1 MKKFYSLFW
10 MSFLLLMTGI
20 CQVHAVTLE
29 LDQILKAG
37 DIAAGK
43 KIVLRGLKNNNPWIN
58 IVSANTPTVSK
69 ASIFIVEEAEG
80 GFYLKNEST
89 GQYLKAYVQG
99 SSAIG
104 LTQVQTEAGV
114 FEVSNPTFNEETDMN
129 WLDGVKDHSLLTRF
143 TSKGTNMFIN
153 TQGAT
158 ATAIYA
164 AGTGGWSIMYVYD
177 VTDIDWDA
185 EPEPEPEGPLK
196 PVTDGVFSEDKY
208 YAINRMNMDGAF
220 MMENNA
226 GELYTTTFNN
236 TARVFWKLIPT
247 GKANCYYVQNAT
259 TGRYVQS
266 TKQNLSAQI
275 PMGSNPV
282 EIQIGKDGTS
292 GASTN
297 GASFYYFCSADQNN
311 IPSGALG
318 LNLNGS
324 KAGAN
329 VVAWSAA
336 SGNQNSYWTVSETEY
351 TYEPQILPLVES
363 LDDAATA
370 TKYALAVKDG
380 KWLTVENGSV
390 SLAEKGTDNK
400 FAWFFVGTSN
410 KKEGIYLVNMADPT
424 KVLTLNDDGSYGF
437 AETEQGT
444 RWFVAEK
451 VAADGSTTLTF
462 VPYTQKDDAE
472 PAYLTVGGVSE
483 FVLANYRSGYSLA
496 TQIYF
501 LPCGVL
507 DEGYI
512 ASLNLTGEQVLKELN
527 YEASKPSNYYTL
539 YTVEKATV
547 ARGESFNLAAQLTG
561 MGEGTVAYVYFDW
574 NRDGLFETVLS
585 YDTDEIADEIEVP
598 EDAVVG
604 KSRMRVRITNNA
616 LTDAEDDAV
625 GSIYDFIVNIAE
637 PQAKRLI
644 TVKPNGA
651 DRGTAAI
658 LVGEEQLG
666 SYEANYGETVT
677 ASATP
682 ANDLEF
688 VCWKDNRTVVSADAE
703 YSFTVTEHAD
713 LVACFTPN
721 STFETDIQNAEVA
734 QKNLVYELVQGT
746 DEIQVVTDA
755 DVKMVYVFAA
765 NGTLVGKSASKKVS
779 VGGMLEGTYIVK
791 VVTAVGDGSK
801 KIVLK

>member
-58 IVSANTPTVSK
+58 IVSANTLTVSK

-89 GQYLKAYVQG
+89 GQYLKAYAQG

-177 VTDIDWDA
+177 VTDVDFDA
-185 EPEPEPEGPLK
+185 PEPEGPLK
-196 PVTDGVFSEDKY
+196 PVTDGTFSEDKY

-297 GASFYYFCSADQNN
+297 GASFYYFCSTDQTN
-311 IPSGALG
+311 IPGGALG

-370 TKYALAVKDG
+370 AKYALAVKDG
-380 KWLTVENGSV
+380 KWLTAENGSV

-437 AETEQGT
+437 AEPEQGT

-451 VAADGSTTLTF
+451 EAEDGSTTLTF
-462 VPYTQKDDAE
+462 VPHAQKDEAE
-472 PAYLTVGGVSE
+472 PAYLTAGGVSE
-483 FVLANYRSGYSLA
+483 FMLANYRSGYSLA

-507 DEGYI
+507 NDGYI
-512 ASLNLTGEQVLKELN
+512 ASLSLTGEQVLRELH
-527 YEASKPSNYYTL
+527 YEAARPNSYYTL
-539 YTVEKATV
+539 YTVQKATV

-574 NRDGLFETVLS
+574 NRDGLFETTLT
-585 YDTDEIADEIEVP
+585 YDADKIADEIEVP
-598 EDAVVG
+598 ADAVVG
-604 KSRMRVRITNNA
+604 KSRMRIRITNNA
-616 LTDAEDDAV
+616 LADAEDDAV
-625 GSIYDFIVNIAE
+625 GSIYDFIVNVAE

-644 TVKPNGA
+644 SVKPNGA

>member
-1 MKKFYSLFW
+1 MKKIRSLLW
-10 MSFLLLMTGI
+10 LLFVFFMAG
-20 CQVHAVTLE
+20 VSDVRAVTLTLE
-29 LDQILKAG
+29 HVLTAEE
-37 DIAAGK
+37 IAAGK

-58 IVSANTPTVSK
+58 IVSANTLTVSK

-89 GQYLKAYVQG
+89 GQYLKAYAQG

-177 VTDIDWDA
+177 VTDVDFDA
-185 EPEPEPEGPLK
+185 PEPEGPLK
-196 PVTDGVFSEDKY
+196 PVTDGTFSEDKY

-292 GASTN
+292 GATTN
-297 GASFYYFCSADQNN
+297 GASFYYFCSTDQTN
-311 IPSGALG
+311 IPGGALG

-351 TYEPQILPLVES
+351 TYEPQILPLVEN
-363 LDDAATA
+363 LEDVATA
-370 TKYALAVKDG
+370 TKYALAVTDG
-380 KWLTVENGSV
+380 QWLTAENGSV

-410 KKEGIYLVNMADPT
+410 KKEGIYLVNMAEPT

-437 AETEQGT
+437 AEPEQGT

-451 VAADGSTTLTF
+451 EAEDGSTTLTF
-462 VPYTQKDDAE
+462 VPHAQKDEAE
-472 PAYLTVGGVSE
+472 PAYLTAGGVSE
-483 FVLANYRSGYSLA
+483 FMLANYRSGYSLA

-507 DEGYI
+507 NDGYI
-512 ASLNLTGEQVLKELN
+512 ASLSLTGEQVLRELH
-527 YEASKPSNYYTL
+527 YEAARPNSYYTL
-539 YTVEKATV
+539 YTVQKATV

-574 NRDGLFETVLS
+574 NRDGLFETIQT
-585 YDTDEIADEIEVP
+585 YDADKIADEIEVP
-598 EDAVVG
+598 ADAVVG
-604 KSRMRVRITNNA
+604 KSRMRIRITNNA
-616 LTDAEDDAV
+616 LADAEDDAV
-625 GSIYDFIVNIAE
+625 GSIYDFIVNVAE

-644 TVKPNGA
+644 SVKPNGA

-658 LVGEEQLG
+658 LVGEESFE
-666 SYEANYGETVT
+666 SYEAQYGESVT
-677 ASATP
+677 AVATP
-682 ANDLEF
+682 AKDLQF
-688 VCWKDNRTVVSADAE
+688 ICWKDNRTVVSADAE
-703 YSFTVTEHAD
+703 YTFSVTQQAE
-713 LVACFTPN
+713 LVACFTPS
-721 STFETDIQNAEVA
+721 STFETDIHQIDVD
-734 QKNLVYELVQGT
+734 QKNLIYELVQGA
-746 DEIQVVTDA
+746 DEIQIVTDA
-755 DVKMVYVFAA
+755 DVKMVYVFAS
-765 NGTLVGKSASKKVS
+765 NGTLMGKSTSKTVA
-779 VGGMLEGTYIVK
+779 VGGMPEGTYIVK

>member
-58 IVSANTPTVSK
+58 IVSANTLTVSK

-89 GQYLKAYVQG
+89 GQYLKAYAQG

-177 VTDIDWDA
+177 VTDVDFDA
-185 EPEPEPEGPLK
+185 LEPEPEGPLK
-196 PVTDGVFSEDKY
+196 PVVDGVFSEDKY

-292 GASTN
+292 GATTN
-297 GASFYYFCSADQNN
+297 GASFYYFCSTDQTN
-311 IPSGALG
+311 IPGGALG

-351 TYEPQILPLVES
+351 TYEPQILPLVEN
-363 LDDAATA
+363 LEDVATA
-370 TKYALAVKDG
+370 TKYALAVTDG
-380 KWLTVENGSV
+380 QWLTAENGSV

-424 KVLTLNDDGSYGF
+424 KVLTLNDDGTYGF
-437 AETEQGT
+437 AEPEQGT

-451 VAADGSTTLTF
+451 ETDNGSMALTF
-462 VPYTQKDDAE
+462 VPYDQKDNADA
-472 PAYLTVGGVSE
+472 AYLTVGGISD
-483 FVLANYRSGYSLA
+483 FILANYRSGYSLA

-512 ASLNLTGEQVLKELN
+512 ATLDLTGEQVQKELN
-527 YEASKPSNYYTL
+527 YQAAKPNDYYTL

-547 ARGESFNLAAQLTG
+547 TRGEPFNLAAKLEG

-616 LTDAEDDAV
+616 LADAEDDAV
-625 GSIYDFIVNIAE
+625 GSIYDFIVYVAE

-677 ASATP
+677 AMATP

-721 STFETDIQNAEVA
+721 SSFETDVQIAELD
-734 QKNLVYELVQGT
+734 QKNLVYDLVQGT

-755 DVKMVYVFAA
+755 KVKMVYVFAP
-765 NGTLVGKSASKKVS
+765 NGTLVGKSKTKKVS
-779 VGGMLEGTYIVK
+779 VAGLSEGTYIVK
-791 VVTAVGDGSK
+791 VVTAIGDGSK

>member
-1 MKKFYSLFW
+1 MKKIRSLLW
-10 MSFLLLMTGI
+10 LLFVFFMAG
-20 CQVHAVTLE
+20 VSDVRAVTLTLE
-29 LDQILKAG
+29 HVLTAEE
-37 DIAAGK
+37 IAAGK

-58 IVSANTPTVSK
+58 IVAANTPTVSK
-69 ASIFIVEEAEG
+69 ASVFIVEAAEG

-104 LTQVQTEAGV
+104 LTQVQAEAGI
-114 FEVSNPTFNEETDMN
+114 FEVSNPTFKDETDMN
-129 WLDGVKDHSLLTRF
+129 WLDEAKDHSLLTRF
-143 TSKGTNMFIN
+143 TSKGTSMFIN

-158 ATAIYA
+158 GTAIYA

-177 VTDIDWDA
+177 VTDVDFDA
-185 EPEPEPEGPLK
+185 LEPEPEGPLK
-196 PVTDGVFSEDKY
+196 PVVDGVFSEDKY

-297 GASFYYFCSADQNN
+297 GASFYYFCSTDQTN
-311 IPSGALG
+311 IPGGALG

-351 TYEPQILPLVES
+351 TYEPQILPLVEN
-363 LDDAATA
+363 LEDVATA
-370 TKYALAVKDG
+370 TKYALAVTDG
-380 KWLTVENGSV
+380 QWLTAENGSV

-424 KVLTLNDDGSYGF
+424 KVLTLNDDGTYGF
-437 AETEQGT
+437 AEPEQGT

-451 VAADGSTTLTF
+451 EAEDGSTTLTF

-512 ASLNLTGEQVLKELN
+512 ATLDLTGEQVQKELN
-527 YEASKPSNYYTL
+527 YQAAKPNDYYTL

-547 ARGESFNLAAQLTG
+547 TRGEPFNLAAQLSG

-598 EDAVVG
+598 EDAAVG

-616 LTDAEDDAV
+616 LADAEDDAV
-625 GSIYDFIVNIAE
+625 GSIYDFIVYVAE

-677 ASATP
+677 AMATP

-721 STFETDIQNAEVA
+721 STFETDVQIAESD
-734 QKNLVYELVQGT
+734 QKNLVYDLVQGT

-755 DVKMVYVFAA
+755 KVKMVYVFAS
-765 NGTLVGKSASKKVS
+765 NGTLVGKSKTKKVS
-779 VGGMLEGTYIVK
+779 VAGLSEGTYIVK
-791 VVTAVGDGSK
+791 VVTAIGDGSK

>member
-1 MKKFYSLFW
+1 MKKIHSLLW
-10 MSFLLLMTGI
+10 LLFVFFMAG
-20 CQVHAVTLE
+20 VSDVRAVTLTLE
-29 LDQILKAG
+29 HVLTAEE
-37 DIAAGK
+37 IAAGK
-43 KIVLRGLKNNNPWIN
+43 KIALRGLKNNNPWIN
-58 IVSANTPTVSK
+58 IVAANTPTVSK
-69 ASIFIVEEAEG
+69 ASVFIVEAAEG

-104 LTQVQTEAGV
+104 LTQVQAEAGI
-114 FEVSNPTFNEETDMN
+114 FEVSNPTFKDETDMN
-129 WLDGVKDHSLLTRF
+129 WLDEAKDHSLLTRF
-143 TSKGTNMFIN
+143 TSKGTSMFIN

-158 ATAIYA
+158 GTAIYA

-177 VTDIDWDA
+177 VTDVDFDA
-185 EPEPEPEGPLK
+185 LEPEPEGPLK
-196 PVTDGVFSEDKY
+196 PVVDGVFSEDKY

-226 GELYTTTFNN
+226 GELYTTTFND
-236 TARVFWKLIPT
+236 TERVFWKLIPT

-292 GASTN
+292 GATTN
-297 GASFYYFCSADQNN
+297 GASFYYFCSTDQTN
-311 IPSGALG
+311 IPGGALG

-324 KAGAN
+324 KPGAN

-351 TYEPQILPLVES
+351 TYEPRIVPLVES
-363 LDDAATA
+363 IDEAATA
-370 TKYALAVKDG
+370 TKYALAAKDG
-380 KWLTVENGSV
+380 KWMAAENGTV
-390 SLAEKGTDNK
+390 SLTEKGTEDR

-410 KKEGIYLVNMADPT
+410 KKEGIYLVNMAEPT

-437 AETEQGT
+437 AEPEQGT

-451 VAADGSTTLTF
+451 EAEDGSTTLTF
-462 VPYTQKDDAE
+462 VPHAQKDEAE
-472 PAYLTVGGVSE
+472 PAYLTAGGVSE
-483 FVLANYRSGYSLA
+483 FMLANYRSGYSLA

-507 DEGYI
+507 NDGYI
-512 ASLNLTGEQVLKELN
+512 ASLSLTGEQVLRELH
-527 YEASKPSNYYTL
+527 YEAARPNSYYTL
-539 YTVEKATV
+539 YTVQKATV

-561 MGEGTVAYVYFDW
+561 IGEGTVAYVYFDW
-574 NRDGLFETVLS
+574 NRDGLFETTQT
-585 YDTDEIADEIEVP
+585 YDADKIADEIEVP
-598 EDAVVG
+598 ADAVVG
-604 KSRMRVRITNNA
+604 KSRMRIRITNNA
-616 LTDAEDDAV
+616 LADAEDDAV
-625 GSIYDFIVNIAE
+625 GSIYDFIVNVAE

-644 TVKPNGA
+644 SVKPNGA

-658 LVGEEQLG
+658 LVGEESFE
-666 SYEANYGETVT
+666 SYEAQYGESVT
-677 ASATP
+677 AVATP
-682 ANDLEF
+682 AKDLQF
-688 VCWKDNRTVVSADAE
+688 ICWKDNRTVVSADAE
-703 YSFTVTEHAD
+703 YTFSVTQQAE
-713 LVACFTPN
+713 LVACFTPS
-721 STFETDIQNAEVA
+721 STFETDIHQIDVD
-734 QKNLVYELVQGT
+734 QKNLIYELVQGA
-746 DEIQVVTDA
+746 DEIQIVTDA
-755 DVKMVYVFAA
+755 DVKMVYVFAS
-765 NGTLVGKSASKKVS
+765 NGTLMGKSTSKTVA
-779 VGGMLEGTYIVK
+779 VGGMPEGTYIVK

>member
-58 IVSANTPTVSK
+58 IVSANTLTVSK

-89 GQYLKAYVQG
+89 GQYLKAYAQG

-177 VTDIDWDA
+177 VTDVDFDA
-185 EPEPEPEGPLK
+185 PEPEGPLK
-196 PVTDGVFSEDKY
+196 PVTDGTFSEDKY

-292 GASTN
+292 GATTN
-297 GASFYYFCSADQNN
+297 GASFYYFCSTDQTN
-311 IPSGALG
+311 IPGGALG

-351 TYEPQILPLVES
+351 TYEPQILPLVEN
-363 LDDAATA
+363 LEDVATA
-370 TKYALAVKDG
+370 TKYALAVTDG
-380 KWLTVENGSV
+380 QWLTAENGSV

-437 AETEQGT
+437 AEPEQGT

-512 ASLNLTGEQVLKELN
+512 ATLDLTGEQVQKELN
-527 YEASKPSNYYTL
+527 YQAAKPNDYYTL

-547 ARGESFNLAAQLTG
+547 TRGEPFNLAAKL
-561 MGEGTVAYVYFDW
+561 EGIVEGITAYVYFDW
-574 NRDGLFETVLS
+574 NRDGLFETVYPYS
-585 YDTDEIADEIEVP
+585 TDAIADLIEVP
-598 EDAVVG
+598 EDAAVG

-616 LTDAEDDAV
+616 LADAEDDAV
-625 GSIYDFIVNIAE
+625 GSIYDFIVYVAE

-644 TVKPNGA
+644 TARPNGT

-677 ASATP
+677 AMATP

-721 STFETDIQNAEVA
+721 STFETDVQIAESD
-734 QKNLVYELVQGT
+734 QKNLVYDLVQGT

-755 DVKMVYVFAA
+755 KVKMVYVFAP
-765 NGTLVGKSASKKVS
+765 NGTLVGKSKTKKVS
-779 VGGMLEGTYIVK
+779 VAGLSEGTYIVK
-791 VVTAVGDGSK
+791 VVTAIGDGSK

>member
-58 IVSANTPTVSK
+58 IVSANTLTVSK

-89 GQYLKAYVQG
+89 GQYLKAYAQG

-177 VTDIDWDA
+177 VTDVDFDA
-185 EPEPEPEGPLK
+185 PEPEGPLK
-196 PVTDGVFSEDKY
+196 PVTDGTFSEDKY

-297 GASFYYFCSADQNN
+297 GASFYYFCSTDQTN
-311 IPSGALG
+311 IPGGALG

-370 TKYALAVKDG
+370 AKYALAVKDG
-380 KWLTVENGSV
+380 KWLTAENGSV

-437 AETEQGT
+437 AEPEQGT

-512 ASLNLTGEQVLKELN
+512 ATLDLTGEQVQKELN
-527 YEASKPSNYYTL
+527 YQAAKPNDYYTL

-547 ARGESFNLAAQLTG
+547 TRGEPFNLAAKL
-561 MGEGTVAYVYFDW
+561 EGIVEGITAYVYFDW

-616 LTDAEDDAV
+616 LADAEDDAV
-625 GSIYDFIVNIAE
+625 GSIYDFIVYVAE

-644 TVKPNGA
+644 TARPNGT
-651 DRGTAAI
+651 DRGKTAI
-658 LVGEEQLG
+658 LVGGEQFER
-666 SYEANYGETVT
+666 YEANYGETVT
-677 ASATP
+677 AVATP
-682 ANDLEF
+682 ADELQF
-688 VCWKDNRTVVSADAE
+688 ICWKDNRTVVSSDAE
-703 YSFTVTEHAD
+703 YTFSVTEHVD

-721 STFETDIQNAEVA
+721 STFETDVQIAESD
-734 QKNLVYELVQGT
+734 QKNLVYDLVQGT

-755 DVKMVYVFAA
+755 KVKMVYVFAS
-765 NGTLVGKSASKKVS
+765 NGTLVGKSKTKKVS
-779 VGGMLEGTYIVK
+779 VAGLSEGTYIVK
-791 VVTAVGDGSK
+791 VVTAIGDGSK

>member
-58 IVSANTPTVSK
+58 IVSANTLTVSK

-89 GQYLKAYVQG
+89 GQYLKAYAQG

-177 VTDIDWDA
+177 VTDVDFDA
-185 EPEPEPEGPLK
+185 PEPEGPLK
-196 PVTDGVFSEDKY
+196 PVTDGTFSEDKY

-297 GASFYYFCSADQNN
+297 GASFYYFCSTDQTN
-311 IPSGALG
+311 IPGGALG

-351 TYEPQILPLVES
+351 TYEPRIVPLVES
-363 LDDAATA
+363 IDEAATA
-370 TKYALAVKDG
+370 TKYALAAKDG
-380 KWLTVENGSV
+380 KWMAAENGTV
-390 SLAEKGTDNK
+390 SLTEKGTEDR

-410 KKEGIYLVNMADPT
+410 KKEGIYLVNMAEPT

-437 AETEQGT
+437 AEPEQGT

-512 ASLNLTGEQVLKELN
+512 ATLDLTGEQVQKELN
-527 YEASKPSNYYTL
+527 YQAAKPNDYYTL

-547 ARGESFNLAAQLTG
+547 TRGEPFNLAAQLSG

-574 NRDGLFETVLS
+574 NRDGLFETVYPYS
-585 YDTDEIADEIEVP
+585 TDAIADLIEVP
-598 EDAVVG
+598 EDAAVG

-616 LTDAEDDAV
+616 LADAEDDAV
-625 GSIYDFIVNIAE
+625 GSIYDFIVYVAE

-677 ASATP
+677 AMATP

-703 YSFTVTEHAD
+703 YTFSVTEHAD

-721 STFETDIQNAEVA
+721 STFETDVQIAESD
-734 QKNLVYELVQGT
+734 QKNLVYDLVQGT

-755 DVKMVYVFAA
+755 KVKMVYVFAS
-765 NGTLVGKSASKKVS
+765 NGTLVGKSKTKKVS
-779 VGGMLEGTYIVK
+779 VAGLSEGTYIVK
-791 VVTAVGDGSK
+791 VVTAIGDGSK

>member
-58 IVSANTPTVSK
+58 IVSANTLTVSK

-89 GQYLKAYVQG
+89 GQYLKAYAQG

-177 VTDIDWDA
+177 VTDVDFDA
-185 EPEPEPEGPLK
+185 PEPEGPLK
-196 PVTDGVFSEDKY
+196 PVTDGTFSEDKY

-297 GASFYYFCSADQNN
+297 GASFYYFCSTDQTN
-311 IPSGALG
+311 IPGGALG

-370 TKYALAVKDG
+370 AKYALAVKDG
-380 KWLTVENGSV
+380 KWLTAENGSV

-437 AETEQGT
+437 AEPEQGT

-451 VAADGSTTLTF
+451 EAEDGSTTLTF
-462 VPYTQKDDAE
+462 VPHAQKDEAE
-472 PAYLTVGGVSE
+472 PAYLTAGGVSE
-483 FVLANYRSGYSLA
+483 FMLANYRSGYSLA

-507 DEGYI
+507 NDGYI
-512 ASLNLTGEQVLKELN
+512 ASLSLTGEQVLRELH
-527 YEASKPSNYYTL
+527 YEAARPNSYYTL
-539 YTVEKATV
+539 YTVQKATV

-574 NRDGLFETVLS
+574 NRDGLFETTQT
-585 YDTDEIADEIEVP
+585 YDADKIADEIEVP
-598 EDAVVG
+598 ADAVVG
-604 KSRMRVRITNNA
+604 KSRMRIRITNNA
-616 LTDAEDDAV
+616 LADAEDDAV
-625 GSIYDFIVNIAE
+625 GSIYDFIVNVAE

-644 TVKPNGA
+644 SVKPNGA

-658 LVGEEQLG
+658 LVGEESFE
-666 SYEANYGETVT
+666 SYEAQYGESVT
-677 ASATP
+677 AVATP
-682 ANDLEF
+682 AKDLQF
-688 VCWKDNRTVVSADAE
+688 ICWKDNRTVVSADAE
-703 YSFTVTEHAD
+703 YTFSVTQQAE
-713 LVACFTPN
+713 LVACFTPS
-721 STFETDIQNAEVA
+721 STFETDIHQIDVD
-734 QKNLVYELVQGT
+734 QKNLIYELVQGA
-746 DEIQVVTDA
+746 DEIQIVTDA
-755 DVKMVYVFAA
+755 DVKMVYVFAS
-765 NGTLVGKSASKKVS
+765 NGTLMGKSTSKTVA
-779 VGGMLEGTYIVK
+779 VGGMPEGTYIVK

>member
-1 MKKFYSLFW
+1 MKKIRSLLW
-10 MSFLLLMTGI
+10 LLFVFFMAG
-20 CQVHAVTLE
+20 VSDVRAVTLTLE
-29 LDQILKAG
+29 HVLTAEE
-37 DIAAGK
+37 IAAGK

-58 IVSANTPTVSK
+58 IVAANTPTVSK

-89 GQYLKAYVQG
+89 GQYLKAYAQG

-177 VTDIDWDA
+177 VTDVDFDA
-185 EPEPEPEGPLK
+185 LEPEPEGPLK
-196 PVTDGVFSEDKY
+196 PVVDGVFSEDKY

-292 GASTN
+292 GATTN
-297 GASFYYFCSADQNN
+297 GASFYYFCSTDQTN
-311 IPSGALG
+311 IPGGALG

-351 TYEPQILPLVES
+351 TYEPQILPLVEN
-363 LDDAATA
+363 LEDVATA
-370 TKYALAVKDG
+370 TKYALAVTDG
-380 KWLTVENGSV
+380 QWLTAENGSV

-437 AETEQGT
+437 AEPEQGT

-507 DEGYI
+507 NDGYI
-512 ASLNLTGEQVLKELN
+512 ASLSLTGEQVLRELH
-527 YEASKPSNYYTL
+527 YEAARPNSYYTL
-539 YTVEKATV
+539 YTVQKATV

-574 NRDGLFETVLS
+574 NRDGLFETTQT
-585 YDTDEIADEIEVP
+585 YDADKIADEIEVP
-598 EDAVVG
+598 ADAVVG
-604 KSRMRVRITNNA
+604 KSRMRIRITNNA
-616 LTDAEDDAV
+616 LADAEDDAV
-625 GSIYDFIVNIAE
+625 GSIYDFIVNVAE

-644 TVKPNGA
+644 SVKPNGA

-658 LVGEEQLG
+658 LVGEESFE
-666 SYEANYGETVT
+666 SYEAQYGESVT
-677 ASATP
+677 AVATP
-682 ANDLEF
+682 AKDLQF
-688 VCWKDNRTVVSADAE
+688 ICWKDNRTVVSADAE
-703 YSFTVTEHAD
+703 YTFSVTQQAE
-713 LVACFTPN
+713 LVACFTPS
-721 STFETDIQNAEVA
+721 STFETDIHQIDVD
-734 QKNLVYELVQGT
+734 QKNLIYELVQGA
-746 DEIQVVTDA
+746 DEIQIVTDA
-755 DVKMVYVFAA
+755 DVKMVYVFAS
-765 NGTLVGKSASKKVS
+765 NGTLMGKSTSKTVA
-779 VGGMLEGTYIVK
+779 VGGMPEGTYIVK

>member
-58 IVSANTPTVSK
+58 IVSANTLTVSK

-89 GQYLKAYVQG
+89 GQYLKAYAQG

-177 VTDIDWDA
+177 VTDVDFDA
-185 EPEPEPEGPLK
+185 PEPEGPLK
-196 PVTDGVFSEDKY
+196 PVTDGTFSEDKY

-292 GASTN
+292 GATTN
-297 GASFYYFCSADQNN
+297 GASFYYFCSTDQTN
-311 IPSGALG
+311 IPGGALG

-351 TYEPQILPLVES
+351 TYEPQILPLVEN
-363 LDDAATA
+363 LEDAATA
-370 TKYALAVKDG
+370 AKYALAVTDG
-380 KWLTVENGSV
+380 QWLTAENGSV

-437 AETEQGT
+437 AEPEQGT

-512 ASLNLTGEQVLKELN
+512 ATLDLTGEQVQKELN
-527 YEASKPSNYYTL
+527 YQAAKPNDYYTL

-547 ARGESFNLAAQLTG
+547 TRGEPFNLAAKL
-561 MGEGTVAYVYFDW
+561 EGIVEGITAYVYFDW
-574 NRDGLFETVLS
+574 NRDGLFETVYPYS
-585 YDTDEIADEIEVP
+585 TDAIADLIEVP
-598 EDAVVG
+598 EDAAVG

-616 LTDAEDDAV
+616 LADAEDDAV
-625 GSIYDFIVNIAE
+625 GSIYDFIVYVAE

-644 TVKPNGA
+644 TVKPNGT

-677 ASATP
+677 AMATP

-721 STFETDIQNAEVA
+721 STFETDVQIAESD
-734 QKNLVYELVQGT
+734 QKNLVYDLVQGT

-755 DVKMVYVFAA
+755 KVKMVYVFAS
-765 NGTLVGKSASKKVS
+765 NGTLVGKSKTKKVS
-779 VGGMLEGTYIVK
+779 VAGLSEGTYIVK
-791 VVTAVGDGSK
+791 VVTAIGDGSK

>member
-1 MKKFYSLFW
+1 MKKIRSLLW
-10 MSFLLLMTGI
+10 LLFVFFMAG
-20 CQVHAVTLE
+20 VSEVRAVTLTLE
-29 LDQILKAG
+29 HVLTAEE
-37 DIAAGK
+37 IAAGK

-58 IVSANTPTVSK
+58 IVAANTPTVSK
-69 ASIFIVEEAEG
+69 ASVFIVEAAEG

-104 LTQVQTEAGV
+104 LTQVQAEAGI
-114 FEVSNPTFNEETDMN
+114 FEVSNPTFKDETDMN
-129 WLDGVKDHSLLTRF
+129 WLDEAKDHSLLTRF
-143 TSKGTNMFIN
+143 TSKGTSMFIN

-158 ATAIYA
+158 GTAIYA

-177 VTDIDWDA
+177 VTDVDLDA
-185 EPEPEPEGPLK
+185 PEPEGPLK
-196 PVTDGVFSEDKY
+196 PITDGVFSEDKY

-292 GASTN
+292 GATTN
-297 GASFYYFCSADQNN
+297 GASFYYFCSTDQTN
-311 IPSGALG
+311 IPGGALG

-351 TYEPQILPLVES
+351 TYEPQILPLVEN
-363 LDDAATA
+363 LEDVATA

-380 KWLTVENGSV
+380 KWLTAENGSV

-437 AETEQGT
+437 AEPEQGT

-512 ASLNLTGEQVLKELN
+512 ATLDLTGEQVQKELN
-527 YEASKPSNYYTL
+527 YQAAKPNDYYTL

-547 ARGESFNLAAQLTG
+547 TRGEPFNLAAQLSG

-616 LTDAEDDAV
+616 LADAEDDAV
-625 GSIYDFIVNIAE
+625 GSIYDFIVYVAE

-677 ASATP
+677 AMATP

-721 STFETDIQNAEVA
+721 STFETDVQIAESD
-734 QKNLVYELVQGT
+734 QKNLVYDLVQGT

-755 DVKMVYVFAA
+755 KVKMVYVFAP
-765 NGTLVGKSASKKVS
+765 NGTLVGKSKTKKVS
-779 VGGMLEGTYIVK
+779 VAGLSEGTYIVK
-791 VVTAVGDGSK
+791 VVTAIGDGSK